1 MLDKYAK
8 LLAEYCLYVKKGERF
23 LIRSTSL
30 ASPLLQPL
38 YKEIL
43 SRGGFAEFQ
52 ISFENQSKLFYD
64 YADDQLDY
72 QSELYTHAIS
82 NFDGVLNI
90 IAPFDLNETSECS
103 SEKKKRHQMAMKD
116 VKKTFMTRSAKGD
129 LKWSLCVYP
138 TESAAKQCDM
148 SLKEYQDFVFK
159 ACCLTQESPI
169 DAWKALGIMQQG
181 IVDHLNTCTTIQYKA
196 PHLDITFSTKGR
208 VWMNSDGKRNMPSGE
223 VFTSPVEESVNGHI
237 TFTYPTIYDGQDVEN
252 ITLVVKDG
260 IIQTWKADI
269 GQDVLDR
276 VFSIEGTRQFG
287 EVAIGTNMNI
297 QRVTKNILF
306 DEKIGGT
313 IHMAI
318 GASYPETG
326 GKNESAVHWDMIT
339 DMTKGEILAD
349 SKVIYRNG
357 RFTI

>member
-1 MLDKYAK
+1 MLEKYAK

-30 ASPLLQPL
+30 ATPLLQPL

-43 SRGGFAEFQ
+43 LRGGFAEFQ
-52 ISFENQSKLFYD
+52 ISFENQAKLFYD
-64 YADDQLDY
+64 NADAQLDH
-72 QSELYTHAIS
+72 QPELYTHAIS
-82 NFDGVLNI
+82 HFDGVLNI
-90 IAPFDLNETSECS
+90 IAPFNLNETAGCS
-103 SEKKKRHQMAMKD
+103 SDKKKRHQEAIKD
-116 VKKTFMTRSAKGD
+116 VKKAFMTRSAEGK
-129 LKWSLCVYP
+129 LKWSLCVFP

-148 SLKEYQDFVFK
+148 TLEEYQDFVFN
-159 ACCLTQESPI
+159 ACYLNQENPI
-169 DAWKALGIMQQG
+169 DAWKELGAMQQG
-181 IVDHLNTCTTIQYKA
+181 IVDYLNTCKKIHYKA
-196 PHLDITFSTKGR
+196 PHVDISFLTEGR
-208 VWMNSDGKRNMPSGE
+208 IWMNSDGKRNMPSGE
-223 VFTSPVEESVNGHI
+223 VFTSPVENSVNGTI
-237 TFTYPTIYDGQDVEN
+237 TFTCPTIYGGQDVEN
-252 ITLVVKDG
+252 ITLTVKNG
-260 IIQTWKADI
+260 IIQTWKAEI

-287 EVAIGTNMNI
+287 EVAVGTNMNI

-326 GKNESAVHWDMIT
+326 GKNESSVHWDMIT
-339 DMTKGEILAD
+339 DMSQGEIFAD
-349 SKVIYRNG
+349 GVLIYKNG